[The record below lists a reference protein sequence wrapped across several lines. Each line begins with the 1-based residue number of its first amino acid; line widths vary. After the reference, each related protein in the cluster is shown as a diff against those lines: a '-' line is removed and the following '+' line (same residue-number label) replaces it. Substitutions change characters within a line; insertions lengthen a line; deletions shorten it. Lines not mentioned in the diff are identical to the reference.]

1 MNLLVQPRDGVMPII
16 RAINRAKS
24 TIEVVIFRFDR
35 RDVERALAN
44 AVSRGVSVHA
54 LIAHTNRSGE
64 VSLRKLEMR
73 LLSAGVTVART
84 ADDLV
89 RYHDKL
95 MIVDRTHLYLM
106 AFNLTYL
113 DMEHSRS
120 FGIVTRNRKLVRE
133 AEKLFAADTQRT
145 AYEPGLANFVVSP
158 LNARKQLSALIK
170 GARKELLIYDPEVSD
185 PSIIRLLEERA
196 KTGVEVRILGR
207 LTHPSSTLTV
217 RKMPHMRLHT
227 RTIVRDGQKAFV
239 GSQSLRKL
247 ELEARREVGVMFRD
261 PKVVRQLVATF
272 QSDWEAPQQSKEQ
285 SVRVEPDPGGKV
297 AKKVAKALTKDL
309 PPVQPLLETIV
320 KETVGQQADVKLDVK
335 EVENTLKEAVKTAV
349 KDVVR
354 DAVAE
359 VVEQQQELSSK

>member
-1 MNLLVQPRDGVMPII
+1 MELLVQPRDGIMPLI
-16 RAINRAKS
+16 RGINRAKS
-24 TIEVVIFRFDR
+24 SIEIVIFRFDR
-35 RDVERALAN
+35 RDIEKSLAN

-73 LLSAGVTVART
+73 LLAAGITVART

-95 MIVDRTHLYLM
+95 MIVDGKALYLL

-113 DMEHSRS
+113 DIEHSRS
-120 FGIVTRNRKLVRE
+120 FGIVTRNRQLVRE
-133 AEKLFAADTQRT
+133 AGKLFVADSNRSP
-145 AYEPGLANFVVSP
+145 YEPGLASFVVSP

-170 GARKELLIYDPEVSD
+170 GAKKELLIYDPEVSD
-185 PSIIRLLEERA
+185 PSMIRLLDERA
-196 KTGVEVRILGR
+196 KAGVNVKILGR
-207 LTHPSSTLTV
+207 LTRPSTNLHA
-217 RKMPHMRLHT
+217 RRLPPMRLHT
-227 RTIVRDGQKAFV
+227 RTIIRDSQKAFI

-247 ELEARREVGVMFRD
+247 ELEARREVGIIFRD
-261 PKVVRQLVATF
+261 PKVVSQLVSTF
-272 QSDWEAPQQSKEQ
+272 QSDWDSPGQAKQQNAHIEA
-285 SVRVEPDPGGKV
+285 DPGGKV

-320 KETVGQQADVKLDVK
+320 KEAVGQQTEVTLDVK
-335 EVENTLKEAVKTAV
+335 EVENSLKEAVKTAV

-359 VVEQQQELSSK
+359 VVEQHQELSSK